1 MAETSIRGLI
11 AQRFPKEVGEAGAA
25 KPMSERTPL
34 SPEAAAPPSQP
45 PGYASDI
52 VASGAAG
59 AGRGAADLV
68 GLPGTIGDL
77 LTSGGQ
83 WALRNG
89 YQAATGQEA
98 KPGTFFGGPT
108 PEATAAMIGGGSN
121 PIGGSNLKAG
131 ISKLTGGATD
141 YQPYTMPGEYARTAG
156 EFLPAAMAF
165 GGLSP
170 ASLLGNAA
178 IPAATSETAGQL
190 TKGTPLEPYA
200 RLGGA
205 LVGGFAGNALTKPTA
220 AQLPSAADIKASAGY
235 ADLKAPLKAAQIDQ
249 PTYQGIVDNLWNE
262 ANDFGLTTKLKGE
275 ISGTLNDFAKR
286 ADQGGASLYD
296 LEILRRSLRNIGA
309 DKTDQAAQAL
319 SSKLIGSL
327 DQSVD
332 GLSSASIAAAGE
344 AGTPTLDALKQ
355 ARQTW
360 QTGVKS
366 DIVEQAMERAKNAAS
381 GYENGLRVEFRKLLN
396 NKQYANTFNETE
408 RGVMQGVVRG
418 TLKSNA
424 LRWLGGFG
432 VPVDNG
438 RNFLGS
444 VMGGG
449 AGASLGSAI
458 GGPVGAAVGG
468 VALPAIGT
476 AAKLGANAA
485 TRNQATLAEALV
497 KAGPQAGEMFSQA
510 LQASKGAGREA
521 LLRALLQSQS
531 AVQVPISRAPVR

>member
-1 MAETSIRGLI
+1 
-11 AQRFPKEVGEAGAA
+11 
-25 KPMSERTPL
+25 
-34 SPEAAAPPSQP
+34 
-45 PGYASDI
+45 
-52 VASGAAG
+52 
-59 AGRGAADLV
+59 
-68 GLPGTIGDL
+68 
-77 LTSGGQ
+77 
-83 WALRNG
+83 
-89 YQAATGQEA
+89 
-98 KPGTFFGGPT
+98 
-108 PEATAAMIGGGSN
+108 
-121 PIGGSNLKAG
+121 
-131 ISKLTGGATD
+131 
-141 YQPYTMPGEYARTAG
+141 
-156 EFLPAAMAF
+156 
-165 GGLSP
+165 
-170 ASLLGNAA
+170 
-178 IPAATSETAGQL
+178 
-190 TKGTPLEPYA
+190 
-200 RLGGA
+200 
-205 LVGGFAGNALTKPTA
+205 VGGFAGNALTKPTA